1 MSLARCADC
10 GARCESGAQRT
21 CAQCGALLCAA
32 CAARQGNLCAA
43 CALEDERL
51 VPD

>member
-1 MSLARCADC
+1 MRQARCADC
-10 GARCESGAQRT
+10 GARCEPGALRA
-21 CAQCGALLCAA
+21 CAQCGAPVCAA